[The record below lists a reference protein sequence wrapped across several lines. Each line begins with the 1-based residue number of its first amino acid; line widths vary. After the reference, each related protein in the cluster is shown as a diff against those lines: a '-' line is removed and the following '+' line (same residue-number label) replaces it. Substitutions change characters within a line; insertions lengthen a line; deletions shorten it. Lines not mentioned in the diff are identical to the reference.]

1 VVASVR
7 IRAFQPG
14 DLEEVVEVWEGAR
27 RVAFP
32 WLAGEGGYSHD
43 DNLEY
48 FRDEV
53 CRGCALW
60 VAVAGGRVVG
70 MMALAGRSL
79 DHLYVAPDRQGEGV
93 GEALL
98 VQAKTLSP
106 GGLTLSTF
114 ERAAPARRFY
124 ERRGFVLTGMG
135 TSPPPEEEPRVD
147 YAWGPGGG

>member
-1 VVASVR
+1 MASVR

-32 WLAGEGGYSHD
+32 WLAGERGYSHD
-43 DNLEY
+43 DNLGY

-53 CRGCALW
+53 FRRSTLW
-60 VAVAGGRVVG
+60 VAVAGGRVVA

-79 DHLYVAPDRQGEGV
+79 DHLYVAPGRQGEGI
-93 GEALL
+93 GDALL
-98 VQAKTLSP
+98 AHAKAVSP

-147 YAWGPGGG
+147 YAWRPGGG